1 MSNLSEKM
9 TKVIENCDILLD
21 NQLFS
26 RELLLRSFAQFL
38 TATADK
44 EKHNVGIILHT
55 GSLLFDALAIVYGA
69 VSNLVL
75 NDTDTNDIIL
85 SLEVGDTVLYGKKK
99 KARYTFEGVV
109 SLDKASGQEYILL
122 IQGDDNKNYVP
133 KSMWH
138 HISPYQGKSTHFDGR
153 GIRKQ
158 SDIREKFYTDVL
170 GFEEK
175 DIPSI
180 TDIST
185 VIVLPRDYADRLI
198 NGLTIKFGEHKIGLL
213 ELVTASYFTENNE
226 YYYTGNTG
234 KTEPVL
240 KLTGKL
246 SVARKLLLAKTG
258 NRNIGLMVMGNDI
271 ISRGITELPELL
283 KRKSI
288 QYVYV
293 SVNIDSEHG
302 PLIINE
308 CENLRLFACTKDFLL
323 SNSSDV
329 KIKNKYTT
337 ELVQQVNA
345 IINQNI
351 EPIIFEG
358 HFSWLDYKEFK
369 KNMFAIKNSD
379 FDTPENDMFIIQAYS
394 LMNLFITAVF
404 KITELERL
412 IKENTLGII
421 SPAERLRDLEAA
433 IKNFPNH
440 LQEKAKSVL
449 DFIETA
455 YLLLSEKS
463 EKEDFL
469 RKYLRNN
476 RKHKIAIIVPKAYY
490 ATVLKESGLYD
501 IMDRESLLHITTAN
515 GFDNTQLYDDI
526 ICVGDFE
533 GKRFNPFRCRAAMRI
548 ITLLFSFESNLYK
561 HKLKK
566 AVQLEKIYNEHSE
579 IKYVTNPSY
588 DELYYDDNE
597 SNAEIE
603 DIEAITAE
611 VDEYINHLNEIAD
624 LKSLGIASSTNGNTT
639 ESVAIAFFETGE
651 RAFLTKMYKA
661 YVFDD
666 NSGEVREMGVENL
679 REGDSIVFTQNNAE
693 TRDIVDDMLAKLI
706 ASHKLS
712 PEIFECYD
720 KSKYWK
726 FKLIE
731 YMRKT
736 QKSAKDIAKAMIE
749 NGVQVQEITIRS
761 WLDEDDHTVGPRDKE
776 SIRQIALLVEDD
788 ELFEHYEQFFEACTV
803 IRRIRR
809 EILKTIGEA
818 IISKLSGKTPVEG
831 TLIADIF
838 DRIDS
843 LARVLRLESIT
854 FVTRNLPM
862 NATNRPITMK
872 E

>member
-1 MSNLSEKM
+1 MPRIVCNITMSF
-9 TKVIENCDILLD
+9 TK
-21 NQLFS
+21 
-26 RELLLRSFAQFL
+26 
-38 TATADK
+38 
-44 EKHNVGIILHT
+44 HT
-55 GSLLFDALAIVYGA
+55 HFKFDAV
-69 VSNLVL
+69 
-75 NDTDTNDIIL
+75 
-85 SLEVGDTVLYGKKK
+85 
-99 KARYTFEGVV
+99 
-109 SLDKASGQEYILL
+109 
-122 IQGDDNKNYVP
+122 
-133 KSMWH
+133 
-138 HISPYQGKSTHFDGR
+138 
-153 GIRKQ
+153 
-158 SDIREKFYTDVL
+158 
-170 GFEEK
+170 
-175 DIPSI
+175 
-180 TDIST
+180 
-185 VIVLPRDYADRLI
+185 
-198 NGLTIKFGEHKIGLL
+198 
-213 ELVTASYFTENNE
+213 
-226 YYYTGNTG
+226 
-234 KTEPVL
+234 
-240 KLTGKL
+240 
-246 SVARKLLLAKTG
+246 
-258 NRNIGLMVMGNDI
+258 
-271 ISRGITELPELL
+271 
-283 KRKSI
+283 
-288 QYVYV
+288 
-293 SVNIDSEHG
+293 
-302 PLIINE
+302 
-308 CENLRLFACTKDFLL
+308 
-323 SNSSDV
+323 
-329 KIKNKYTT
+329 
-337 ELVQQVNA
+337 
-345 IINQNI
+345 
-351 EPIIFEG
+351 
-358 HFSWLDYKEFK
+358 
-369 KNMFAIKNSD
+369 
-379 FDTPENDMFIIQAYS
+379 
-394 LMNLFITAVF
+394 
-404 KITELERL
+404 
-412 IKENTLGII
+412 
-421 SPAERLRDLEAA
+421 LRDM
-433 IKNFPNH
+433 K
-440 LQEKAKSVL
+440 
-449 DFIETA
+449 
-455 YLLLSEKS
+455 
-463 EKEDFL
+463 
-469 RKYLRNN
+469 
-476 RKHKIAIIVPKAYY
+476 
-490 ATVLKESGLYD
+490 
-501 IMDRESLLHITTAN
+501 
-515 GFDNTQLYDDI
+515 
-526 ICVGDFE
+526 
-533 GKRFNPFRCRAAMRI
+533 RI

-566 AVQLEKIYNEHSE
+566 AVQLEEIYNEHSE